1 MSEFSWA
8 EGVRRVAVF
17 TGAGISTDSGVPDY
31 RGPQGIWTK
40 NPELADLFTFDNFV
54 SDPGVRARYWQVFAE
69 RRRDVEPNAA
79 HRALAELERAG
90 TALRI
95 ITQNVDGLHQKAGS
109 TPRKVVELH
118 GTLATAVC
126 LECRTEVP
134 SAEAVARLPEEP
146 VCACGGL
153 LKPSV
158 VMFGEYLDPEV
169 LAEARGI
176 AAASELFL
184 AVGSSL
190 RVEPAAGLCAL
201 AVRSGARLVI
211 VNRDPTPYDDLA
223 AELVREPIGTV
234 LPRICDALAKV
245 NKI

>member
-1 MSEFSWA
+1 MSEFSWV
-8 EGVRRVAVF
+8 EGVQRVTVF

-54 SDPGVRARYWQVFAE
+54 SDPEVRARYWQVFAE

-153 LKPSV
+153 LKPSRRRPSCSWRS
-158 VMFGEYLDPEV
+158 GRRCGWSPPRGC
-169 LAEARGI
+169 ARWPCGAARGSSSST
-176 AAASELFL
+176 ATRRPTTTSPPSSSGSPSAPCCRASATLW
-184 AVGSSL
+184 
-190 RVEPAAGLCAL
+190 R
-201 AVRSGARLVI
+201 
-211 VNRDPTPYDDLA
+211 
-223 AELVREPIGTV
+223 
-234 LPRICDALAKV
+234 K
-245 NKI
+245 